1 MNILES
7 FKIAFSSIWNHKIRS
22 ILTMLGIII
31 GVGAVIIIV
40 AIGEG
45 AKKQIAD
52 DVFSTDKNAVELQY
66 EPIFTEDD
74 TEGFWMEP
82 ELTAEDLVPLYDLP
96 GVKSIIGTNQGWGM
110 MTHNEEQ
117 ADVTITGIDESYL
130 EAKDIQM
137 LEGRPFNARDNEGI
151 NRVVLIDSVTRDY
164 FFEPDES
171 VIGEIIDVE
180 DNPYKV
186 VGVYKSTIPEEWLQM
201 DDFMSGEMLMPRMLV
216 SMMFG
221 GQEVES
227 VAVIADSP
235 DNVTETGQLVADT
248 LTMNKDLEDGLYMIP
263 DFSEFEA
270 ELEGF
275 YTTITLFIGSIAGI
289 SLLVGG
295 IGVMNIMLVSV
306 TERTREIGLRKALGA
321 TRGRI
326 LLQFLIESVTLTSLG
341 GLIGIGFAAGV
352 TFLASQLLPFTA
364 IISPVVVLIGFLFSA
379 FIGIIF
385 GILPANKASKLS
397 PIDALRYE

>member
-1 MNILES
+1 
-7 FKIAFSSIWNHKIRS
+7 
-22 ILTMLGIII
+22 MLGIII
-31 GVGAVIIIV
+31 GVSAVIIIV

-52 DVFSTDKNAVELQY
+52 DVFSTDENAIELYY
-66 EPIFTEDD
+66 EPIFSEDETE
-74 TEGFWMEP
+74 FMWYQP
-82 ELTAEDLVPLYDLP
+82 PISNEDLEALQDLP
-96 GVKSIIGTNQGWGM
+96 GVKSVIGTNQGWGTM
-110 MTHNEEQ
+110 VHNEEQ
-117 ADVTITGIDESYL
+117 SEMTITGIDEMYFA
-130 EAKDIQM
+130 AKDIEM
-137 LEGRPFNARDNEGI
+137 LEGRPFNARDNDGM
-151 NRVVLIDSVTRDY
+151 NRVVLIDSVTRDH
-164 FFEPDES
+164 FFADGED
-171 VIGEIIDVE
+171 VIGEIVDVG

-186 VGVYKSTIPEEWLQM
+186 VGVYKSTIPEEWLM
-201 DDFMSGEMLMPRMLV
+201 YDNFASGEMLMPRGLV

-221 GQEVES
+221 NQEVENIS
-227 VAVIADSP
+227 VIADSP
-235 DNVTETGQLVADT
+235 DAVSETGQLVADT
-248 LTMNKDLEDGLYMIP
+248 LTEIQQLEDGLYITN
-263 DFSEFEA
+263 DFSDYEA

-341 GLIGIGFAAGV
+341 GLIGIGFAATATMV
-352 TFLASQLLPFTA
+352 ASQLLPFEA
-364 IISPVVVLIGFLFSA
+364 VISPVVILIGFTFSA
-379 FIGIIF
+379 LIGIVF